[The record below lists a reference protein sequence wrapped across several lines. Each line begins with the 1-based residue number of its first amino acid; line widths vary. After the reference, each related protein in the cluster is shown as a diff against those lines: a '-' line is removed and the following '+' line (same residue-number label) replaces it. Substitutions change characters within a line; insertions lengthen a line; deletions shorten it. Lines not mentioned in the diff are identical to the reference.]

1 MKDAKDT
8 KSSWY
13 DWAQEQTDPEKASQK
28 PEALDDLLVLDVSYG
43 NVGGLACSSMLAELG
58 AKVIRIEPPG
68 GDVARQYSPF
78 GIMHQGTGLG
88 YLAEGRNKYQ
98 VTLDLTKP
106 ESREIF
112 TTLAKHA
119 DVIIETFQPGVMDGW
134 GIGYQT
140 TAGSQS
146 ALDLCRLMHLWTIWT
161 AGRPRP
167 AGIRNYQPGL
177 LGPGVHQRRT

>member
-1 MKDAKDT
+1 MTRCSNWWKNRSSAPGLIGSAPSRRTIGMAGMESSNEAGLEQAISGITPAEDAVMKDAKDT

-68 GDVARQYSPF
+68 GDVARKYSPF
-78 GIMHQGTGLG
+78 GIMHQDTGLG

-98 VTLDLTKP
+98 VTLD
-106 ESREIF
+106 
-112 TTLAKHA
+112 
-119 DVIIETFQPGVMDGW
+119 
-134 GIGYQT
+134 
-140 TAGSQS
+140 
-146 ALDLCRLMHLWTIWT
+146 
-161 AGRPRP
+161 
-167 AGIRNYQPGL
+167 
-177 LGPGVHQRRT
+177 